1 MVRVDQTYY
10 GGVPRKVKKI
20 VQFNLVPNSVFT
32 PRLTSLSP
40 ILKRDKNATHETAQ
54 MKCQTF
60 FPAVQTIASS
70 ADTHGSALKHGDH
83 SGQKRGQVPNF
94 RYCGTKDYFA
104 SMCFKATQDFIVTK
118 ELITNSRTLKSLT
131 FFTLRRK
138 DNLLRNNEIAETMND
153 FYTSTSLSDH
163 SKESLALT
171 PLLEMEI

>member
-1 MVRVDQTYY
+1 VDQTYY
-10 GGVPRKVKKI
+10 GGAPRKVKKV

-40 ILKRDKNATHETAQ
+40 ILKRDKNAAHEAAQ
-54 MKCQTF
+54 VKCPTF

-70 ADTHGSALKHGDH
+70 ADTHESALQHGAH
-83 SGQKRGQVPNF
+83 SGQKREHAQVPNLIS
-94 RYCGTKDYFA
+94 CGTKVDFA

-118 ELITNSRTLKSLT
+118 ELITNSATLKSLA

-153 FYTSTSLSDH
+153 FYTSASLSDH
-163 SKESLALT
+163 SKQSPALT
-171 PLLEMEI
+171 SLLEMEI